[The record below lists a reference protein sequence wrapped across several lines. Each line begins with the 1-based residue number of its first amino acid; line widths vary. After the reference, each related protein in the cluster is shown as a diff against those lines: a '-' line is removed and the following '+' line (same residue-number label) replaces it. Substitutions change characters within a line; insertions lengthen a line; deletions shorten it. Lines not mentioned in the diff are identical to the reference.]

1 MSWQA
6 TSAVKEYMRGEEPV
20 VKLLAFVL
28 ADYANP
34 EGDDIFPSVA
44 TLAEQVGV
52 SERTVQRHLERLQE
66 IGFIKRVGNS
76 RGGAMRKDASGKRR
90 GRTNRYRIDLEWWKR
105 YPVNLTGLTSE
116 TPSTVEV
123 TPTDGACKGDRAVSP
138 EESIEDSISGA
149 RSQSAK
155 DNSKAQSVCSSQE
168 QLRRLAQTIRSRL
181 SPPPRPFGVPGTDP
195 GGG

>member
-44 TLAEQVGV
+44 TLADQVGV

-76 RGGAMRKDASGKRR
+76 RGGAMRKDAAGKRR

-105 YPVNLTGLTSE
+105 YPVKLTGLPSE
-116 TPSTVEV
+116 TPSTGAV
-123 TPTDGACKGDRAVSP
+123 TPTDGAGKGDTALSP

-149 RSQSAK
+149 RSHEAEASEVKPDASAPLQRLTEL
-155 DNSKAQSVCSSQE
+155 ARVIRARRASSMSGAPA
-168 QLRRLAQTIRSRL
+168 R
-181 SPPPRPFGVPGTDP
+181 DP
-195 GGG
+195 GG

>member
-6 TSAVKEYMRGEEPV
+6 TSAVKEHMRGEEPV

-34 EGDDIFPSVA
+34 EGDDIFPSIA
-44 TLAEQVGV
+44 TLADQVGV

-105 YPVNLTGLTSE
+105 YPVKLTGLPSE
-116 TPSTVEV
+116 TPSTGAV
-123 TPTDGACKGDRAVSP
+123 TPTNGADKGDTALSP

-149 RSQSAK
+149 RSHEAEGSELKTDASA
-155 DNSKAQSVCSSQE
+155 ARQRLTELAEAIRARRASSM
-168 QLRRLAQTIRSRL
+168 
-181 SPPPRPFGVPGTDP
+181 VGTPAREP
-195 GGG
+195 GG